1 MKDIDFEPVSI
12 VLRVIRILEK
22 FQIPYMLGGSFASSA
37 YGIPRATHDADL
49 IADLHQEAVEPFV
62 KAFKNDFYIDPESVQ
77 EAVNGKSSFNLI
89 HYESAFKIDVFI
101 ADNTAY
107 SQETFKRKQKQ
118 VVAPAQNRSIYMLSP
133 EDTVLS
139 KLCWY
144 RMGGERSDS
153 QWKDILGVIK
163 VQARRLDT
171 QYIFKW
177 AAAVKV
183 ADLAEKAFAQ
193 ANLK

>member
-1 MKDIDFEPVSI
+1 MKDIDFEPISVL
-12 VLRVIRILEK
+12 LRVTGVLEK
-22 FQIPYMLGGSFASSA
+22 FQTPYMLGGSFASSV

-49 IADLHQEAVEPFV
+49 IADLHQETIEPFV
-62 KAFKNDFYIDPESVQ
+62 KALKNDFYVDPESVQ
-77 EAVNGKSSFNLI
+77 EAVKNKSSFNLI
-89 HYESAFKIDVFI
+89 HYDSAFKVDIFI
-101 ADNTAY
+101 TDDTAY
-107 SQETFKRKQKQ
+107 SRETFKRKQKQ
-118 VVAPAQNRSIYMLSP
+118 VITPAQSRSIYMLSP

-144 RMGGERSDS
+144 RMGGEKSDS
-153 QWKDILGVIK
+153 QWKDIIGVIK

-193 ANLK
+193 AKLK

>member
-1 MKDIDFEPVSI
+1 MKDIDFEPVSV
-12 VLRVIRILEK
+12 VLRVIGILEK
-22 FQIPYMLGGSFASSA
+22 FQTPYMLGGSFASST

-49 IADLHQEAVEPFV
+49 IADLHQETIEPFV
-62 KAFKNDFYIDPESVQ
+62 KALKNDFYVDSESVQ

-101 ADNTAY
+101 TDNTAY

-163 VQARRLDT
+163 VQGHRLDAK
-171 QYIFKW
+171 YIFKW
-177 AAAVKV
+177 ATVIKV
-183 ADLAEKAFAQ
+183 MDLAEKVFEEAGI
-193 ANLK
+193 